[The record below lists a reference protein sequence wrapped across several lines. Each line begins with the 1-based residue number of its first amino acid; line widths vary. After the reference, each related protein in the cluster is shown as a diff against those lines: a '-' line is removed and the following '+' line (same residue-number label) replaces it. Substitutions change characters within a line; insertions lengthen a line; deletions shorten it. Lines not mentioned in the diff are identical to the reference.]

1 MGIASCSY
9 REVDVRDIQS
19 LKLTLANI
27 NETQGDI
34 KNIIYTTS
42 LASDDLMES
51 VDITTYKRV
60 LRPMVLGSWNLHLVS
75 QELSFALESF
85 VLLSCVR

>member
-9 REVDVRDIQS
+9 RQVDVRDIQS
-19 LKLTLANI
+19 LKLTLADI
-27 NETQGDI
+27 NETQGGI
-34 KNIIYTTS
+34 KNIIQTMS

-51 VDITTYKRV
+51 VDIVKYEQV
-60 LRPMVLGSWNLHLVS
+60 LRPMILGSWNLHLAS
-75 QELSFALESF
+75 QELPLALESF